1 MPLIPLK
8 ETGQIHAGNATRI
21 DWNEVCPNNGTD
33 EIYLIGN
40 PPYKGG
46 KSQPAELKADY
57 PYVFGER
64 KYSKDLDYIALW
76 FVKGADY
83 ISGTDAELAFVS
95 TNSVVQGEHV
105 GLMFP
110 YFTTAG
116 VEIGFG
122 HSSFKWANNARQ
134 NAGVTVIVLGMRRV
148 QKKSKFLFTDGIRK
162 QVSNLNGYLSDAP
175 DVFVRRRT
183 TPITTWLPRMT
194 LGSMPKDGGHLILEA
209 DERQKL
215 LANDHAS
222 RRWIKRYTGAADFI
236 NDTERFCFWIPD
248 SDVEQ
253 ARLNKLIA
261 QHLDAVSNWRLK
273 SSAQST
279 RDYAQ
284 FPNRFKQMAYKNTD
298 SIIVPRVSAER
309 RQYIP
314 IGYLGPETVIADSAN
329 AVYDAKPWLFGLL
342 TSKMHIAWAGAVGG
356 KLKTDYRYGAYL
368 VYNNFPVPE
377 LSDPQKQRLTELALR
392 VLDVREYHCDK
403 TLAQLYDPDLMPEN
417 LRQAHHEIDMYVDSL
432 YSKRAYE
439 TDEERL
445 SDLFAMYEDMVAA
458 EEAAKPKK
466 KTRKQK
472 K

>member
-1 MPLIPLK
+1 
-8 ETGQIHAGNATRI
+8 
-21 DWNEVCPNNGTD
+21 
-33 EIYLIGN
+33 
-40 PPYKGG
+40 
-46 KSQPAELKADY
+46 
-57 PYVFGER
+57 
-64 KYSKDLDYIALW
+64 
-76 FVKGADY
+76 
-83 ISGTDAELAFVS
+83 
-95 TNSVVQGEHV
+95 
-105 GLMFP
+105 
-110 YFTTAG
+110 
-116 VEIGFG
+116 
-122 HSSFKWANNARQ
+122 
-134 NAGVTVIVLGMRRV
+134 
-148 QKKSKFLFTDGIRK
+148 
-162 QVSNLNGYLSDAP
+162 
-175 DVFVRRRT
+175 
-183 TPITTWLPRMT
+183 
-194 LGSMPKDGGHLILEA
+194 
-209 DERQKL
+209 
-215 LANDHAS
+215 
-222 RRWIKRYTGAADFI
+222 
-236 NDTERFCFWIPD
+236 
-248 SDVEQ
+248 
-253 ARLNKLIA
+253 
-261 QHLDAVSNWRLK
+261 
-273 SSAQST
+273 
-279 RDYAQ
+279 
-284 FPNRFKQMAYKNTD
+284 MAYKNTD